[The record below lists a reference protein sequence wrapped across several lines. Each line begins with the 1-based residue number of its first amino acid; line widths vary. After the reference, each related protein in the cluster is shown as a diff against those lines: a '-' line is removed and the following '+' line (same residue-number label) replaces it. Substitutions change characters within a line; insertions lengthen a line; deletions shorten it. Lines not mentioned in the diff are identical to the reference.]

1 MIRSAAIARHAVIVL
16 LCVGLAA
23 ALSGCGK
30 RQTRAAKATLEGVL
44 LVGNGAEPQE
54 LDPHLVSGVPEH
66 RILTALFEG
75 LVDLDPAT
83 LEPIPGVAERWDV
96 SSDGTVYTF
105 HLRENAKWSNG
116 EPLTAHDFLYAWQR
130 ILTPALASE
139 YASMLHCVVNAR
151 AFNTGE
157 IRDFAQV
164 GVRALDD
171 HTIEV
176 RLEHPTPY
184 FLSLHIHYT
193 WFPVPRK
200 VIDERGG
207 MTARDTKW
215 TQPEHMVSN
224 GAFKLAQWEPDKVI
238 RVEKNPHYWNAEQVR
253 LAAIAFYPIEDAM
266 TEDRTF
272 RTGGLHVTE
281 NIPLP
286 KIELYQEQN
295 YPYLN
300 IDPYLGTYYYRLNTT
315 KPPFDDH
322 RVRRAFAMSLDRD
335 TLVSQVIKAGRRP
348 AYHYVPPD
356 TAGYTSNARVP
367 YDIEEARRLL
377 ASAGY
382 PGGKGFPKVELLY
395 NTSDDHRRIAE
406 AVQQMWKQALGVEVQ
421 LLNQDWKVYLNSM
434 NTLNYNIARSGWIG
448 DFNDPYNF
456 LECFLSGNGNNR
468 TGYASDQYD
477 RLVRKGAS
485 ILYKTGRL
493 ATYQQA
499 EELLLEDAPII
510 PVYFYTRPYLKSP
523 DVRNWQPN
531 QLGYI
536 SWKTLYLEPPVE
548 PAEAAE

>member
-1 MIRSAAIARHAVIVL
+1 MHHGKILVASVVCAVL
-16 LCVGLAA
+16 LT
-23 ALSGCGK
+23 ALGGCE
-30 RQTRAAKATLEGVL
+30 RERRTEKATLEGVL

-66 RILTALFEG
+66 RLLSALFEG

-83 LEPIPGVAERWDV
+83 LEPIPGTAERWRI
-96 SSDGTVYTF
+96 SPDGTVYTF
-105 HLRENAKWSNG
+105 YLREDARWSNG
-116 EPLTAHDFLYAWQR
+116 EPVTAQDFLYAWER

-157 IRDFAQV
+157 ITDFAEV
-164 GVRALDD
+164 GVKALDD
-171 HTIEV
+171 RTIEV

-193 WFPVPRK
+193 WYPVPRK
-200 VIDERGG
+200 VIEGLGG

-253 LAAIAFYPIEDAM
+253 LQAIAFYPIEDAM

-272 RTGGLHVTE
+272 RTGGLHLTE
-281 NIPLP
+281 NVPLP
-286 KIELYQEQN
+286 KIEVYQKEN
-295 YPYLN
+295 YPYLH

-315 KPPFDDH
+315 KPPFDDQ
-322 RVRRAFAMSLDRD
+322 RVRRAFALSLDRA
-335 TLVSQVIKAGRRP
+335 TLVTQVVKAGRQP
-348 AYHYVPPD
+348 ADHYVPPD
-356 TAGYTSNARVP
+356 TAGYTSRARVP
-367 YDIEEARRLL
+367 YDVAQARRLL
-377 ASAGY
+377 AQAGY
-382 PGGKGFPKVELLY
+382 PDGKGFPKVELLY
-395 NTSDDHRRIAE
+395 NTSEDHKRIAE
-406 AVQQMWKQALGVEVQ
+406 AAQQMWKKALGVEVQ
-421 LLNQDWKVYLNSM
+421 LLNQDWKVYLDSM
-434 NTLNYNIARSGWIG
+434 NTLNYDMARSGWIG
-448 DFNDPYNF
+448 DYSDPYNF

-468 TGYASDQYD
+468 TGYASPEYD

-485 ILYKTGRL
+485 IMHKAGRL

-499 EELLLEDAPII
+499 EALLLEDAPIV

-523 DVRNWQPN
+523 DVKNWQPN
-531 QLGYI
+531 HLGYI
-536 SWKTLYLEPPVE
+536 SWKTLYLEPAEE
-548 PAEAAE
+548 PDQAP